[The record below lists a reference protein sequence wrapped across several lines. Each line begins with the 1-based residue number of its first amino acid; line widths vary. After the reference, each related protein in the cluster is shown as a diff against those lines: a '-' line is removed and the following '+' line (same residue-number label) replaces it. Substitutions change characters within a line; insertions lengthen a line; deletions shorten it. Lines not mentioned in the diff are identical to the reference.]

1 MNSSVTE
8 SRSEAIDVK
17 DFKRRRMLHVIL
29 PLFIVSII
37 AIFDKNIIA
46 SVIIILLTV
55 LNLLGVDTSKRL
67 NDLITVS
74 KLVPLFAF
82 ICVGIFF
89 VNGSNF
95 TPVFLNDEYTPG
107 SFAQAA
113 VLLFFAYTGFEAIAV
128 AAEDMDN
135 PKKNLPRAIIT
146 VMVSV
151 TVLYLLILGVCIGVM
166 GPELASSQA
175 PVQDAFYKAIGP
187 VGMYF
192 VLAGTLLSMGGINFA
207 QAFMAPRIATALSED
222 GMLPAVLSKRDKK
235 NIPYVLRQPC
245 SVYSWLGAAAL
256 PCWQLSVPY
265 HGLHNIYRLVL
276 PLSYSGKS
284 GPTKNGPIK
293 YPSA

>member
-29 PLFIVSII
+29 PLFIVSVI

-113 VLLFFAYTGFEAIAV
+113 VLLFFAYT
-128 AAEDMDN
+128 
-135 PKKNLPRAIIT
+135 
-146 VMVSV
+146 
-151 TVLYLLILGVCIGVM
+151 
-166 GPELASSQA
+166 
-175 PVQDAFYKAIGP
+175 
-187 VGMYF
+187 
-192 VLAGTLLSMGGINFA
+192 
-207 QAFMAPRIATALSED
+207 
-222 GMLPAVLSKRDKK
+222 
-235 NIPYVLRQPC
+235 
-245 SVYSWLGAAAL
+245 
-256 PCWQLSVPY
+256 
-265 HGLHNIYRLVL
+265 
-276 PLSYSGKS
+276 
-284 GPTKNGPIK
+284 
-293 YPSA
+293 